1 MALSGQELYIGAV
14 PFLVK
19 ADKAKSFGPKAQPI
33 PSSSPPHGTES
44 VSLGIE
50 VSSK

>member
-1 MALSGQELYIGAV
+1 MALSGQEVYTGAV

-19 ADKAKSFGPKAQPI
+19 ADKAESFGPKAQPM

-44 VSLGIE
+44 ESLGIE
-50 VSSK
+50 VSTK